1 MRCFALC
8 VIFLF
13 FFIILFFVLFIVLCG
28 EMFIFLSLSVVDVY
42 FYVFFPNR
50 RVRMDCWFSLLF
62 VYMENV

>member
-13 FFIILFFVLFIVLCG
+13 FFIILVFVLFIVLCG

-42 FYVFFPNR
+42 FYVFFR
-50 RVRMDCWFSLLF
+50 IGV
-62 VYMENV
+62 